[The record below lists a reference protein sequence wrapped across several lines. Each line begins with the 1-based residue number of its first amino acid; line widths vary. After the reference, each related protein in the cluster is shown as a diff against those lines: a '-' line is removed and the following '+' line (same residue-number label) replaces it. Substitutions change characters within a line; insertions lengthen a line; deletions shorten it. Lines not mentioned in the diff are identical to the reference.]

1 MYASMTQLNDQYQR
15 SLRDLRISVTD
26 RCNFRCTYCMPK
38 QVFNAR
44 YQFLVRDDLL
54 SFEEIARLTRLFVK
68 HGVRK
73 LRLTGGEPLLRKR
86 LEVLIAELK
95 IIAGVEDI
103 ALTTNASL
111 LTAAKA
117 RDLKKAGLD
126 RITVSL
132 DAIDENTFMKMNDR
146 NVSVEKVLDGID
158 NARTAGFECVKVNM
172 VVQRGVN
179 ETDILPMAEYF
190 RGSGNILR
198 FIEYMDV
205 GNTNGWNLDQVV
217 PGEEIIHKIQQIYP
231 LKSMGAHYRGEVA
244 KRWQYQDGCGEIG
257 IITSV
262 TEAFCGDCN
271 RLRLSAE
278 GGLYTC
284 LFASQ
289 GVDLRRLLRA
299 GADDEFI
306 SEVIVNTWQ
315 ARNDRYSEQ
324 RGKAAGT
331 VQKVEMSYIGG

>member
-1 MYASMTQLNDQYQR
+1 MTQLNDQYQR
-15 SLRDLRISVTD
+15 RLRDLRISVTD

-38 QVFNAR
+38 EVFNAKYR
-44 YQFLVRDDLL
+44 FLVRDDLL
-54 SFEEIARLTRLFVK
+54 SFEEIARLTRLFVR

-95 IIAGVEDI
+95 SIADVKDI

-111 LTAAKA
+111 LTLDKA

-132 DAIDENTFMKMNDR
+132 DAIDQNTFVKMNDR
-146 NVSVEKVLDGID
+146 QVSVEKVLAGID
-158 NARTAGFECVKVNM
+158 NARTAGFESVKVNM

-179 ETDILPMAEYF
+179 EADILPMAEYF
-190 RGSGNILR
+190 KGSGNILR

-217 PGEEIIHKIQQIYP
+217 PGEEIINKIQQAYAVKAI
-231 LKSMGAHYRGEVA
+231 GAHYRGEVA
-244 KRWQYQDGCGEIG
+244 KRWQYQDGGGEIG
-257 IITSV
+257 VITSV
-262 TEAFCGDCN
+262 TQAFCSDCN

-278 GGLYTC
+278 GSLYTC
-284 LFASQ
+284 LFASR

-299 GADDEFI
+299 GASDEFI
-306 SEVIVNTWQ
+306 SEIIVNTWKQ
-315 ARNDRYSEQ
+315 RNDRYSEQ
-324 RGKAAGT
+324 RGKAT
-331 VQKVEMSYIGG
+331 DDRVHKVEMSYIGG

>member
-1 MYASMTQLNDQYQR
+1 MTQLNDQYQR
-15 SLRDLRISVTD
+15 RLRDLRISVTD

-38 QVFNAR
+38 DVFNAKYR
-44 YQFLVRDDLL
+44 FLVRDDLL

-95 IIAGVEDI
+95 SIADVKDI

-111 LTAAKA
+111 LTLNKA

-132 DAIDENTFMKMNDR
+132 DAIDQNTFVKMNDR
-146 NVSVEKVLDGID
+146 QVSVEKVLAGID
-158 NARTAGFECVKVNM
+158 NARTAGFESVKVNM

-179 ETDILPMAEYF
+179 EADILPMAEYF
-190 RGSGNILR
+190 KGSGNILR

-217 PGEEIIHKIQQIYP
+217 PGEEIINKIQQAHVVKAI
-231 LKSMGAHYRGEVA
+231 GAHYRGEVA
-244 KRWQYQDGCGEIG
+244 KRWQYQDGGGEIG
-257 IITSV
+257 VITSV
-262 TEAFCGDCN
+262 TQAFCSDCS

-278 GGLYTC
+278 GSLYTC
-284 LFASQ
+284 LFASR

-299 GADDEFI
+299 GASDEFI
-306 SEVIVNTWQ
+306 SEIIVNTWKQ
-315 ARNDRYSEQ
+315 RNDRYSEQ
-324 RGKAAGT
+324 RGKATDRAY
-331 VQKVEMSYIGG
+331 KVEMSYIGG